1 MEAGSDTP
9 SGPAWTATAPATTE
23 ARSLKPSRGR
33 GAGPG
38 RPQHPP
44 PAVIPMGLRARQGQR
59 GVQGAQ
65 GGPGPPVGQ
74 GDTRGLGGHGWGAAR
89 GAAGSGAHL
98 STSPDR
104 YLSATLRMR
113 LWTWLKLTSRNC
125 ACRSSSSSFSLVLAW
140 VWSTHAAGPAR
151 AFWRAR
157 GRPPEAYFLRHHVQE
172 GVEHLVGDGDHTLHH
187 PCDTGVSAGPPT
199 PPAAPPAPYRHP
211 CDTGASAGASAPPA
225 APGHSHQ

>member
-1 MEAGSDTP
+1 M
-9 SGPAWTATAPATTE
+9 ATAPATTE
-23 ARSLKPSRGR
+23 ARLLSEAITGPWGQARAALSTLPRQSFPRGSRHGR
-33 GAGPG
+33 DSVGC
-38 RPQHPP
+38 R
-44 PAVIPMGLRARQGQR
+44 GLRVGLVLLWARGTP
-59 GVQGAQ
+59 GAW
-65 GGPGPPVGQ
+65 
-74 GDTRGLGGHGWGAAR
+74 GGHGWGAAR
-89 GAAGSGAHL
+89 GSAGSGAHL

-157 GRPPEAYFLRHHVQE
+157 RRPPEAYFLRHHVQE

-187 PCDTGVSAGPPT
+187 PCDTGVSAGAARPPGCST
-199 PPAAPPAPYRHP
+199 SPLQAPL
-211 CDTGASAGASAPPA
+211 
-225 APGHSHQ
+225 